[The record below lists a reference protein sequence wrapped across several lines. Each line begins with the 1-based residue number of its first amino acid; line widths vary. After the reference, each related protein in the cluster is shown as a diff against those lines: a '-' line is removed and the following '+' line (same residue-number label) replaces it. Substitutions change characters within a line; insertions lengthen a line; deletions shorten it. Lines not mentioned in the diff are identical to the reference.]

1 MKDKNIAIILA
12 AGKGSRM
19 NSTLPKP
26 FHEVAGRSI
35 INHILDNLNSAGF
48 KETIIVI
55 NKEHSS
61 FFRDLKSKGMSINIA
76 FQEHQLG
83 TGDAVKSGLADYDLS
98 GVDNVLVVFGDT
110 PMLSNETFEKLIS
123 SNIQNNLTVLGFTTS
138 DPGRYGR
145 LITKD
150 QSLLKIVEA
159 LDANDD
165 QKKIT
170 LCNGGVMIVKAEN
183 LKENLSLLTDNN
195 AKKELILSD
204 LVEITNNIGGKS
216 SYLDCNYEETLGVD
230 TKKGLSKAEKI
241 FQNKLRDT
249 FLDNGTTMLD
259 PDTVFFSWDTSVGK
273 DVAIGANVVFG
284 KNVVI
289 EDNVKIHS
297 FCSIESSII
306 REGAS
311 IGPFGRL
318 RNNAEIGQDSKIGN
332 FVEVKN
338 SSLKKGVKASHLSYI
353 GDAEIDDDTNIGAG
367 TITCNYDGVDKHK
380 TLIGKRAFIGS
391 NSSLIAPIKIGD
403 GANVAAGSSISKDVE
418 PGSLAITR
426 SPIKFISNWSKK
438 LKKSN
443 NEEEKCAE

>member
-26 FHEVAGRSI
+26 FHEVAGRPI

-145 LITKD
+145 LIIKD

-159 LDANDD
+159 LDVNDD

-170 LCNGGVMIVKAEN
+170 LCNGGVMIVKAKN

>member
-26 FHEVAGRSI
+26 FHEVAGRPI

-48 KETIIVI
+48 KETIIVV

-170 LCNGGVMIVKAEN
+170 LCNGGVMIVKAKN

>member
-26 FHEVAGRSI
+26 FHEVAGRPI

-170 LCNGGVMIVKAEN
+170 LCNGGVMIVKAKN

-403 GANVAAGSSISKDVE
+403 DANVAAGSSISKDVE
-418 PGSLAITR
+418 SGFLAITR

-443 NEEEKCAE
+443 NEEEKCVE

>member
-26 FHEVAGRSI
+26 FHEVAGRPI

-98 GVDNVLVVFGDT
+98 DVDNVLVVFGDT

-170 LCNGGVMIVKAEN
+170 LCNGGVMIVKAKN

-259 PDTVFFSWDTSVGK
+259 PDTVFFSWDTSIGK
-273 DVAIGANVVFG
+273 DVTIGANVVFG

-297 FCSIESSII
+297 YCSIESSII

-332 FVEVKN
+332 FVEVTN

-353 GDAEIDDDTNIGAG
+353 GDAVLDDDTIIGAG

>member
-26 FHEVAGRSI
+26 FHEVAGRPI

-170 LCNGGVMIVKAEN
+170 LCNGGVMIVKAKN
-183 LKENLSLLTDNN
+183 LKKNLSLLTDNN

-403 GANVAAGSSISKDVE
+403 DANVAAGSSISKDVE
-418 PGSLAITR
+418 SGFLAITR

-438 LKKSN
+438 LKKNN

>member
-26 FHEVAGRSI
+26 FHEVAGRPI

-110 PMLSNETFEKLIS
+110 PMLSNKTFEKLIS

-170 LCNGGVMIVKAEN
+170 LCNGGVMIVKAKN

-403 GANVAAGSSISKDVE
+403 DANVAAGSSISKDVE
-418 PGSLAITR
+418 SGSLAITR

-438 LKKSN
+438 T
-443 NEEEKCAE
+443 

>member
-26 FHEVAGRSI
+26 FHEVAGRPI

-170 LCNGGVMIVKAEN
+170 LCNGGVMIVKAKN

-403 GANVAAGSSISKDVE
+403 DANVAAGSSISKDVE
-418 PGSLAITR
+418 SGSLAITR

-443 NEEEKCAE
+443 NEEEKCVE

>member
-26 FHEVAGRSI
+26 FHEVAGRPI

-61 FFRDLKSKGMSINIA
+61 FFRDLKSKGMNINIA

-170 LCNGGVMIVKAEN
+170 LCNGGVMIVKAKN

-426 SPIKFISNWSKK
+426 SPIKFVSNWSKK

>member
-26 FHEVAGRSI
+26 FHEVAGRPI

-170 LCNGGVMIVKAEN
+170 LCNGGVMIVKAKN

-289 EDNVKIHS
+289 EDSVKIHS

-403 GANVAAGSSISKDVE
+403 DANVAAGSSISKDVE
-418 PGSLAITR
+418 SGFLAITR

-438 LKKSN
+438 LKKNN

>member
-19 NSTLPKP
+19 NSSIPKP
-26 FHEVAGRSI
+26 LHEVAGRSI
-35 INHILDNLNSAGF
+35 ISHILDNLNSAGF
-48 KETIIVI
+48 EETIIVI
-55 NKEHSS
+55 NKDYSS
-61 FFRDLKSKGMSINIA
+61 FFTNIKSKGMSIKIA

-83 TGDAVKSGLADYDLS
+83 TGDAVKSGLDDYDLS
-98 GVDNVLVVFGDT
+98 GVNNVLVVFGDT
-110 PMLSNETFEKLIS
+110 PMLSKETFEKLIS

-170 LCNGGVMIVKAEN
+170 LCNGGVMIVKAKN

>member
-1 MKDKNIAIILA
+1 MK
-12 AGKGSRM
+12 
-19 NSTLPKP
+19 
-26 FHEVAGRSI
+26 
-35 INHILDNLNSAGF
+35 
-48 KETIIVI
+48 
-55 NKEHSS
+55 
-61 FFRDLKSKGMSINIA
+61 
-76 FQEHQLG
+76 
-83 TGDAVKSGLADYDLS
+83 
-98 GVDNVLVVFGDT
+98 
-110 PMLSNETFEKLIS
+110 
-123 SNIQNNLTVLGFTTS
+123 
-138 DPGRYGR
+138 
-145 LITKD
+145 
-150 QSLLKIVEA
+150 
-159 LDANDD
+159 
-165 QKKIT
+165 
-170 LCNGGVMIVKAEN
+170 
-183 LKENLSLLTDNN
+183 
-195 AKKELILSD
+195 
-204 LVEITNNIGGKS
+204 
-216 SYLDCNYEETLGVD
+216 TLGVD

-259 PDTVFFSWDTSVGK
+259 PDTVFFSWDTSIGK

-289 EDNVKIHS
+289 EDSVKIHS

-403 GANVAAGSSISKDVE
+403 DANVAAGSSISKDVE
-418 PGSLAITR
+418 SGSLAITR

-443 NEEEKCAE
+443 NEEEKCVE